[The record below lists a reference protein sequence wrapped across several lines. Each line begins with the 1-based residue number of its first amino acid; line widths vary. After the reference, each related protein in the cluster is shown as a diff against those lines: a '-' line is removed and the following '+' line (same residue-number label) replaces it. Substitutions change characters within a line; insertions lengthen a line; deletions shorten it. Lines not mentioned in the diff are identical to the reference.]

1 MGRLEKQIIVGALG
15 LVGLLLAIVVLK
27 GLKPRQD
34 NQQPLIISLDDET
47 PGEGAHKGKPKDS
60 SFKPL
65 GPVTPKEEDKEGG
78 KLVIQ
83 PPLTPQP
90 KKDDSV
96 LPKRPTKDPVQPQP
110 RLYTIQEGDILGR
123 IAEKQLGS
131 SRYVEEL
138 MRANPGINEKHL
150 VPGETLVLPVI
161 VAKDTTKQTPG
172 AQAAG
177 NARTHTVAPGD
188 SLWKIAEKYYQDGS
202 ELKRI
207 VSANPTLLRQGEDS
221 VLKVGMSLVIP
232 R

>member
-34 NQQPLIISLDDET
+34 NTQPLIISLDDET
-47 PGEGAHKGKPKDS
+47 PGEGAPDGQPEDS

-65 GPVTPKEEDKEGG
+65 GPVTPKKDEDKDGG

-83 PPLTPQP
+83 PPVTP
-90 KKDDSV
+90 KKDDPV
-96 LPKRPTKDPVQPQP
+96 KPKMEPAKPQP

-131 SRYVEEL
+131 SRHVEEL

-161 VAKDTTKQTPG
+161 EAKQSPKETPG
-172 AQAAG
+172 AQASG

-202 ELKRI
+202 QLKRI

>member
-15 LVGLLLAIVVLK
+15 LVGLLLAIVVFK

-34 NQQPLIISLDDET
+34 HEQPLIISLDEET
-47 PGEGAHKGKPKDS
+47 PGEGVNQGKPEDS

-65 GPVTPKEEDKEGG
+65 GPVTPNKEEDKDGG

-83 PPLTPQP
+83 PPVTPKNDEPVKPNQP
-90 KKDDSV
+90 PAK
-96 LPKRPTKDPVQPQP
+96 PQP

-161 VAKDTTKQTPG
+161 VAKQSAKQTPG
-172 AQAAG
+172 AQAPA

-202 ELKRI
+202 QLKRI
-207 VSANPTLLRQGEDS
+207 VSANATLLRQGEDS